1 MNYVLV
7 DIRCHELIN
16 KEVNF
21 TISVEDTGI
30 GIVEDKIEH
39 VFGKFNQAD
48 VSTTRKFG
56 GTGLGLSISKEL
68 TELIGGEI
76 GLQSELDKGSVFW
89 SRFHLP
95 VAKTEQHKPVQ
106 ERFNAVIKDQA
117 VFLLGG
123 KPLSRKIMLELFTDS
138 QAEAE
143 SYSSAD
149 QFKEQLTE
157 GKIKLQAESLLIF
170 LETESDQSIQEGVK
184 ITV

>member
-1 MNYVLV
+1 M

-68 TELIGGEI
+68 TEL
-76 GLQSELDKGSVFW
+76 
-89 SRFHLP
+89 
-95 VAKTEQHKPVQ
+95 VQ
-106 ERFNAVIKDQA
+106 PE
-117 VFLLGG
+117 
-123 KPLSRKIMLELFTDS
+123 
-138 QAEAE
+138 
-143 SYSSAD
+143 
-149 QFKEQLTE
+149 
-157 GKIKLQAESLLIF
+157 
-170 LETESDQSIQEGVK
+170 
-184 ITV
+184 